1 MPWTPLFFK
10 LDGKKVFILGSGEVA
25 TRRAIRFRKAGAIV
39 AICGDNIQ
47 PHLEDMGITY
57 KPLEEMEELIKWAD
71 IVVTA
76 SGDPTLNEKVA
87 SLASGKLLNRADKPQ
102 DGNLIVPIT
111 FSTDDVEI
119 AISTHG
125 KSPIMARVI
134 RDKIK
139 NVITGDDIF
148 QIKLQDYARRKLKKI
163 IPDQKKRRRILYSL
177 FKDDKIQAHLKDKDL
192 EGAKKYVDSLLEHV
206 RGYLS

>member
-1 MPWTPLFFK
+1 MPWTPLFLK

-25 TRRAIRFRKAGAIV
+25 TRRAIRFREAGAKVI
-39 AICGDNIQ
+39 ICGDNIQ
-47 PHLEDMGITY
+47 PRLEEMGIIY
-57 KPLEEMEELIKWAD
+57 KPLEKMEELIKWAD
-71 IVVTA
+71 IIITA

-87 SLASGKLLNRADKPQ
+87 SLSSGKLLNRADKPQ
-102 DGNLIVPIT
+102 NGNLIVPIT

-125 KSPIMARVI
+125 KSPIMARAI

-139 NVITGDDIF
+139 DAITEEDIL
-148 QIKLQDYARRKLKKI
+148 QIRLQDYARRKLKKI

-177 FKDDKIQAHLKDKDL
+177 TKDNKIQLHLKNNDL
-192 EGAKKYVDSLLEHV
+192 EEAKKYVDSLIEHLGV
-206 RGYLS
+206 S

>member
-25 TRRAIRFRKAGAIV
+25 TRRAIRFREAGAKV
-39 AICGDNIQ
+39 TICGDNIQ
-47 PHLEDMGITY
+47 PHLKKIGIIY
-57 KPLEEMEELIKWAD
+57 KPLEEMEKLIKWAD
-71 IVVTA
+71 IIVTA
-76 SGDPTLNEKVA
+76 SGDPTLNEKAA

-139 NVITGDDIF
+139 NLITEDDIL
-148 QIKLQDYARRKLKKI
+148 QIRLQDYARRKLKKTI
-163 IPDQKKRRRILYSL
+163 QDQKTRRRILYNLS
-177 FKDDKIQAHLKDKDL
+177 KDDKIQAHLKNRNL

-206 RGYLS
+206 GVS